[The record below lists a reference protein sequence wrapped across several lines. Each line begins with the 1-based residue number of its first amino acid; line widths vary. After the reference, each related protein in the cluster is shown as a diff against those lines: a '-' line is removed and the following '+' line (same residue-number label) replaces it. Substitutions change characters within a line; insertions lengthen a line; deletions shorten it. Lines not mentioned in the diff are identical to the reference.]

1 MAKGK
6 KSKGTTYVS
15 KGEVGVDKA
24 LSKAVRRERGEA
36 QKFLNAWRSWKR
48 GSPTPR
54 LVQKSLNVTSEATHR
69 DWMKRS
75 WNIKDKAP
83 ADVE

>member
-24 LSKAVRRERGEA
+24 VSKAVRRGRGEA
-36 QKFLNAWRSWKR
+36 QKFLNAWRSWER

-54 LVQKSLNVTSEATHR
+54 LVRQSLNVTSETTHR
-69 DWMKRS
+69 DWMKRG
-75 WNIKDKAP
+75 WGMKDKVP